1 VRLLDALSAVDPKRI
16 AVRTPRRE
24 LTYETLCASA
34 DELAPHLVG
43 ARIAL
48 ATSDVMEA
56 VVLLAA
62 ADSSASEILLM
73 SPTLDEVTLASYLET
88 SGPDFTLTDI
98 ASTAGSADQFRRSDS
113 AQRASGAIVARAKLA
128 APRLA
133 TDWILTTSG
142 TTGRPKSVSHSLEG
156 LTRTT
161 KQDVAIGLGQVWGL
175 IYDFSRFAGLQVLL
189 QSLMS
194 GACLAAA
201 DLASPLSKQI
211 GFLTGVGCSHL
222 SATPTLWRKILMS
235 PGSSDL
241 QLKQV
246 TLGGEIVDASIIASL
261 ARAFPSARLTHIFAS
276 TEAGVG
282 FSVSDR
288 QPGFPASFLTDPPAG
303 IGLRIIDGRL
313 QVHNPLRAG
322 RDRGEDVKVSG
333 EDWVDTGD
341 AVEVRGARVYFR
353 GREDGVINV
362 GGNKVHPE
370 EVERALLSHPK
381 VAMARVYAK
390 SNPITGQLVAADVV
404 PAPNAGDDLRA
415 DLTAYLGERLSRYAI
430 PALLRLSPRLEIN
443 AAGKVVRNA

>member
-1 VRLLDALSAVDPKRI
+1 MRLLDALRAVDPKRI
-16 AVRTPRRE
+16 AVQTPRRE
-24 LTYETLCASA
+24 LTYEALCATA

-62 ADSSASEILLM
+62 ADSSASEILIM

-88 SGPDFTLTDI
+88 SKPDFTLTDI
-98 ASTAGSADQFRRSDS
+98 ASAAGSADQSRRRDS
-113 AQRASGAIVARAKLA
+113 TQGASGAISARGKLA
-128 APRLA
+128 GPGLA

-142 TTGRPKSVSHSLEG
+142 TTGRPKSVSHSLKS

-161 KQDVAIGLGQVWGL
+161 KQDVAVGVGQVWGL
-175 IYDFSRFAGLQVLL
+175 VYEFSRFAGLQVLL

-194 GACLAAA
+194 GACLAAP
-201 DLASPLSKQI
+201 DLATPLSKQI
-211 GFLTGVGCSHL
+211 GFLSHVGCSHL
-222 SATPTLWRKILMS
+222 SATPTLWRKILMT
-235 PGSSDL
+235 PGSRDL
-241 QLKQV
+241 RLQQV

-261 ARAFPSARLTHIFAS
+261 TRAFPSARLTHIFAS

-288 QPGFPASFLTDPPAG
+288 QPGFPVSFLTDPPAG
-303 IGLRIIDGRL
+303 IGLRLIDGRL

-322 RDRGEDVKVSG
+322 RAWGEEVKVAG

-370 EVERALLSHPK
+370 EVERTLLSHPN
-381 VAMARVYAK
+381 VAMARVYAR
-390 SNPITGQLVAADVV
+390 SNPITGQLVAADIV
-404 PAPNAGDDLRA
+404 PAPNAADDLRA
-415 DLTAYLGERLSRYAI
+415 DLTAYLGERLPRHAI
-430 PALLRLSPRLEIN
+430 PALLRLSPRIEIN
-443 AAGKVVRNA
+443 AAGKVARNA